1 MPLLKNGRG
10 KAMKVTIL
18 NGNPD
23 ASNTIFDDYL
33 KKLSEILSSESNQ
46 VIIFT
51 LRDMD
56 IKYCRGCWGCWVKTP
71 GECLVEDDTREI
83 RCKFIPSDLVLFAS
97 PVRMGFTSAL
107 LKRAH
112 ERLLPLIHPY
122 LELVDGEVHHI
133 ARYDKYPLM
142 ALLLEKGEDVDE
154 EDIKIISDIY
164 RRDAINFKTSFC
176 FTKSTS
182 DPLEEVAN
190 EINGL

>member
-1 MPLLKNGRG
+1 MQ
-10 KAMKVTIL
+10 VTIL

-23 ASNTIFDDYL
+23 ASNTLFDDYL
-33 KKLSEILSSESNQ
+33 KKLSGTLSSDHNE
-46 VIIFT
+46 ITTFT

-56 IKYCRGCWGCWVKTP
+56 LKYCRGCWGCWVKTP
-71 GECLVEDDTREI
+71 GECVVKDNTREI
-83 RCKFIPSDLVLFAS
+83 RRQFIHSDLALFAS
-97 PVRMGFTSAL
+97 PVIMGFTSAL

-122 LELVDGEVHHI
+122 FELVDGEVRHL

-176 FTKSTS
+176 FTRFTS
-182 DPLEEVAN
+182 DPIEEVAN

>member
-1 MPLLKNGRG
+1 
-10 KAMKVTIL
+10 MKVTIL

-23 ASNTIFDDYL
+23 ASNTVFDDYL
-33 KKLSEILSSESNQ
+33 KKLSGALSSDSNE
-46 VIIFT
+46 ITTFT

-56 IKYCRGCWGCWVKTP
+56 LKYCRGCWGCWVKTP
-71 GECLVEDDTREI
+71 GECVVRDDTREI
-83 RCKFIPSDLVLFAS
+83 RRQYINSDLALFAS
-97 PVRMGFTSAL
+97 PIVMGFTSAL

-122 LELVDGEVHHI
+122 FELVDGEVHHL

-142 ALLLEKGEDVDE
+142 ALLLEKGKEVDE

-164 RRDAINFKTSFC
+164 RRDAINLKTSFG
-176 FTKSTS
+176 FTRFTS
-182 DPLEEVAN
+182 DPIEEVAN

>member
-1 MPLLKNGRG
+1 
-10 KAMKVTIL
+10 MKITIL

-23 ASNTIFDDYL
+23 ASNTMFDDYL
-33 KKLSEILSSESNQ
+33 RKLSGTLSSDRDEITS
-46 VIIFT
+46 FT
-51 LRDMD
+51 LRDMNME
-56 IKYCRGCWGCWVKTP
+56 YCRGCWGCWVKTP
-71 GECLVEDDTREI
+71 GECVVKDDTREI
-83 RCKFIPSDLVLFAS
+83 RRQYIHSDLVLFAS
-97 PVRMGFTSAL
+97 PVVMGFTSAL

-142 ALLLEKGEDVDE
+142 GLLLEKGEDVDE

-176 FTKSTS
+176 FTRFIS
-182 DPLEEVAN
+182 DPIEEVAN

>member
-1 MPLLKNGRG
+1 
-10 KAMKVTIL
+10 MKVTIL
-18 NGNPD
+18 NGNPGVSD
-23 ASNTIFDDYL
+23 TRFDDYL
-33 KKLSEILSSESNQ
+33 NKLSDALSSDSNEIT
-46 VIIFT
+46 VFT

-56 IKYCRGCWGCWVKTP
+56 LKYCRGCWGCWVKTP
-71 GECLVEDDTREI
+71 GECVVKDDTREI
-83 RCKFIPSDLVLFAS
+83 RRQCIHSDLVIFAS
-97 PVRMGFTSAL
+97 PVIMGFTSAL

-122 LELVDGEVHHI
+122 FELVDGVVRHL

-176 FTKSTS
+176 FTRFTS
-182 DPLEEVAN
+182 DPTEEVAN